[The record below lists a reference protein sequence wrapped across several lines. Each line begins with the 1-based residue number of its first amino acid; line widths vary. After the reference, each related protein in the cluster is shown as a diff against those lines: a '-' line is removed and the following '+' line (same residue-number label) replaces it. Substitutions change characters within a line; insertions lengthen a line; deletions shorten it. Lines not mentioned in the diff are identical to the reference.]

1 MASPRR
7 HRRDV
12 FDFRTASVR
21 LREYFAE
28 ARDLGPEVGV
38 LALERVEPEN
48 FLVQDGLRHV
58 C

>member
-28 ARDLGPEVGV
+28 ARDLGPQVLV
-38 LALERVEPEN
+38 LALERVEAEY
-48 FLVQDGLRHV
+48 FFMQDGLRHV
-58 C
+58 G

>member
-7 HRRDV
+7 HRHDV

-21 LREYFAE
+21 LREYFSE
-28 ARDLGPEVGV
+28 ARHLGPQMRV
-38 LALERVEPEN
+38 LALERVEAEY
-48 FLVQDGLRHV
+48 FFMQDGLRHI